1 MTNLID
7 LQRRIKET
15 ARHEKGYNTGIIGE
29 VLIVSAY
36 KQMKIEDLE
45 KLRVIL
51 NNIIR
56 EKKEYKRI
64 REHNDKLHNNNNLHN
79 NMEDPSAKQ
88 DNRGNID

>member
-1 MTNLID
+1 MSNLID

-56 EKKEYKRI
+56 EKKEYKRVQ
-64 REHNDKLHNNNNLHN
+64 NAKLHNNNNIPN
-79 NMEDPSAKQ
+79 NMEDNATKQ
-88 DNRGNID
+88 DNRDNVN